1 MVAVG
6 ATISAFWIIVAN
18 SWQQTP
24 AGYVLRNGR
33 AELTDF
39 WAAVFNP
46 STLLR
51 FPHTFVACLLAGALL
66 VMGISAWL
74 LLAGKAAET
83 ARKTLKTALLLAFV
97 ASLLTLYPFG
107 HHHAMQVARTQP
119 EKLAAMEGL
128 IKGKRQAGWVV
139 FGIPGREPDQMHF
152 VIGIPGL
159 LSWMVAGDANAYIPG
174 LDDFRNEGQ
183 PTPPLRMTFLSFHS
197 MVGLGML
204 FIGVTG
210 LGVFLLFRKRLYDA
224 KWYLRLLPWCIP
236 LPLLACQLG
245 WVTAE
250 VGRQPWVVYRLLR
263 TQDAFSTNVTGTEV
277 LFSILMFG
285 FIYLLL
291 GTLYVFLLVRQV
303 RHGPE
308 PVPSR
313 EGTK

>member
-1 MVAVG
+1 
-6 ATISAFWIIVAN
+6 
-18 SWQQTP
+18 
-24 AGYVLRNGR
+24 
-33 AELTDF
+33 
-39 WAAVFNP
+39 
-46 STLLR
+46 
-51 FPHTFVACLLAGALL
+51 
-66 VMGISAWL
+66 
-74 LLAGKAAET
+74 
-83 ARKTLKTALLLAFV
+83 
-97 ASLLTLYPFG
+97 
-107 HHHAMQVARTQP
+107 
-119 EKLAAMEGL
+119 
-128 IKGKRQAGWVV
+128 
-139 FGIPGREPDQMHF
+139 
-152 VIGIPGL
+152 
-159 LSWMVAGDANAYIPG
+159 
-174 LDDFRNEGQ
+174 
-183 PTPPLRMTFLSFHS
+183 